1 LIEEKL
7 QMRIPAFLLVLLLLS
22 ASSSSS
28 AQVATKIRLTQPQ
41 TKALVQAVQDEI
53 YDREYQGYFFPEG
66 GPVGDVISDSR
77 TRVSLH
83 IDPIVEDGEGEA
95 IYKLMPYGEVVR
107 LFHVHKDG
115 TIVLD
120 GDPELGFPA
129 SQPNRK
135 TVYLEDR
142 VVERM
147 KREWLK
153 SSFEIDLSPRP
164 ETLQDAIRRQKQ
176 RTGGF
181 SAWEFAHPKET
192 KQPQ

>member
-1 LIEEKL
+1 
-7 QMRIPAFLLVLLLLS
+7 MRIPVFLLVLLLLS
-22 ASSSSS
+22 APSSSS
-28 AQVATKIRLTQPQ
+28 AQGSTKIRLTQLQ

-77 TRVSLH
+77 TRLSIYV
-83 IDPIVEDGEGEA
+83 DPVVEDGEGEA
-95 IYKLMPYGEVVR
+95 IYKLMPYGEVLR

-135 TVYLEDR
+135 TVYMEDR
-142 VVERM
+142 AVDRI
-147 KREWLK
+147 KREWLR
-153 SSFEIDLSPRP
+153 SSFEIDLSPRA

-181 SAWEFAHPKET
+181 SAWEFAHPKES

>member
-1 LIEEKL
+1 
-7 QMRIPAFLLVLLLLS
+7 MRIPAFLLFLLLLS
-22 ASSSSS
+22 TSSPSN
-28 AQVATKIRLTQPQ
+28 AQGSTKVRLTQSE

-66 GPVGDVISDSR
+66 GPVGDVISESR
-77 TRVSLH
+77 TRVPLYV
-83 IDPIVEDGEGEA
+83 DPVVEDGEGEA

-107 LFHVHKDG
+107 LFHVHNDG

-135 TVYLEDR
+135 TVYIEDR
-142 VVERM
+142 AVNRM
-147 KREWLK
+147 KRDWVK
-153 SSFEIDLSPRP
+153 SSFQIDLSPSP
-164 ETLQDAIRRQKQ
+164 ETIQDVIRRQKQ

-181 SAWEFAHPKET
+181 SAWEFARSKESK
-192 KQPQ
+192 KQP